1 MINKPDVTIII
12 PAYNEEE
19 GITDVITQL
28 KELSENENHE
38 ILIVDDG
45 STDNTYKLASD
56 TGVKVIRHPYNKGYG
71 AALKTGI
78 RNAKADIVLFMD
90 ADGQH
95 KPSDIQKLIQ
105 YIGDYDMVVG
115 ARTKK
120 SKISLLRRPG
130 KKILG
135 ITANY
140 LAGMKIPDLNSGFR
154 ALKKDVAMEFM
165 HILPNSFSFS
175 TTITLALI
183 TSGYSV
189 KYVPIEAPERVGT
202 SKIKPFRDGFR
213 FILMI
218 VRTIALFNPLKIFL
232 PLSLVLFLSGMSNLI
247 YEAIV
252 YLNISDTSVFLI
264 ISSLIIFFFGV
275 LSDQVSVLIRGREK

>member
-1 MINKPDVTIII
+1 MINKPNVTIII

-19 GITDVITQL
+19 GIADVITQL
-28 KELSENENHE
+28 KELDENYE
-38 ILIVDDG
+38 IIVVDDG

-78 RNAKADIVLFMD
+78 RNAEADIVLFMD

-95 KPSDIQKLIQ
+95 QPGDIKKIIQ
-105 YIGDYDMVVG
+105 YIREEYDMVVG

-130 KKILG
+130 KKVLS

-140 LAGMKIPDLNSGFR
+140 LSGHKIPDINSGFR
-154 ALKKDVAMEFM
+154 AVKKDKAMEFM
-165 HILPNSFSFS
+165 RILPNTFSI
-175 TTITLALI
+175 TTTMTLAFFK
-183 TSGYSV
+183 SGYNI
-189 KYVPIEAPERVGT
+189 KYVPIHTIGRTGT

-213 FILMI
+213 FIMLI
-218 VRTIALFNPLKIFL
+218 IRTIVLFDPMKVFL
-232 PLSLVLFLSGMSNLI
+232 PASVLLFAASILYFLFTFPNVSDASLLFAVAG
-247 YEAIV
+247 IV
-252 YLNISDTSVFLI
+252 
-264 ISSLIIFFFGV
+264 IFFFG
-275 LSDQVSVLIRGREK
+275 LLADQISQLRFV

>member
-1 MINKPDVTIII
+1 MANKPDVTIII
-12 PAYNEEE
+12 PAHNEEE
-19 GITDVITQL
+19 GIVDVINGVKGLNTGY
-28 KELSENENHE
+28 EM
-38 ILIVDDG
+38 IVVDDG
-45 STDNTYKLASD
+45 STDNTYKLVAE

-78 RNAKADIVLFMD
+78 RNANADVVLFMD

-95 KPSDIQKLIQ
+95 QPSDIKKLIQ
-105 YIGDYDMVVG
+105 YVGEYDMVVG

-130 KKILG
+130 KKVLG

-140 LAGMKIPDLNSGFR
+140 LSGMKIPDLNSGFR
-154 ALKKDVAMEFM
+154 AIKKNVAMEFM
-165 HILPNSFSFS
+165 HILPNTFSLS

-183 TSGYSV
+183 TSGYNV

-213 FILMI
+213 FLLMI
-218 VRTIALFNPLKIFL
+218 VRTISLFNPLKIFL
-232 PLSLVLFLSGMSNLI
+232 PVSFSLFLGGALYSTYGVIL
-247 YEAIV
+247 YED
-252 YLNISDTSVFLI
+252 ISDTSILLI
-264 ISSLIIFFFGV
+264 ISSLIIFFFGI
-275 LSDQVSVLIRGREK
+275 LADQVSVLIRRREE

>member
-1 MINKPDVTIII
+1 MTNKPDVTIII
-12 PAYNEEE
+12 PAHNEEE
-19 GITDVITQL
+19 GIADVINGVKQL
-28 KELSENENHE
+28 KEGYE
-38 ILIVDDG
+38 IIVVDDG
-45 STDNTYKLASD
+45 STDNTYKLATD

-78 RNAKADIVLFMD
+78 RNAEADVVLFMD

-105 YIGDYDMVVG
+105 YIEEYDMVVG

-120 SKISLLRRPG
+120 SKVSLLRRPG
-130 KKILG
+130 KKILS

-165 HILPNSFSFS
+165 HILPNTFSFS

-183 TSGYSV
+183 NSGYSV
-189 KYVPIEAPERVGT
+189 KYVPIETPERVGT

-213 FILMI
+213 FILLI
-218 VRTIALFNPLKIFL
+218 IRTIVLFNPLKVFL
-232 PLSLVLFLSGMSNLI
+232 PVSAILLIVGFFELIRELIVYFDIWTAPILLILSGIL
-247 YEAIV
+247 
-252 YLNISDTSVFLI
+252 
-264 ISSLIIFFFGV
+264 IFFFGLLADQ
-275 LSDQVSVLIRGREK
+275 LSFIRREIR

>member
-1 MINKPDVTIII
+1 MTNKPDVAIII

-19 GITDVITQL
+19 GIAGVITEL
-28 KELSENENHE
+28 TELSGNHE
-38 ILIVDDG
+38 ILVVDDG

-78 RNAKADIVLFMD
+78 RNAEADIVLFMD

-95 KPSDIQKLIQ
+95 KPSDIKKLIQ
-105 YIGDYDMVVG
+105 YIEEYDMVVG

-130 KKILG
+130 KKILS

-154 ALKKDVAMEFM
+154 AFKKSVARGD
-165 HILPNSFSFS
+165 IY
-175 TTITLALI
+175 
-183 TSGYSV
+183 G
-189 KYVPIEAPERVGT
+189 RGT
-202 SKIKPFRDGFR
+202 GGEI
-213 FILMI
+213 
-218 VRTIALFNPLKIFL
+218 
-232 PLSLVLFLSGMSNLI
+232 
-247 YEAIV
+247 
-252 YLNISDTSVFLI
+252 
-264 ISSLIIFFFGV
+264 
-275 LSDQVSVLIRGREK
+275 